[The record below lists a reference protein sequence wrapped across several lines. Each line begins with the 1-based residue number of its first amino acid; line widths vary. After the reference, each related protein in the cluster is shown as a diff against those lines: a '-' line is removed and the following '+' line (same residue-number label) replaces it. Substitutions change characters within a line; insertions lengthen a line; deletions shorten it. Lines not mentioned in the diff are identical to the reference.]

1 MWLGV
6 KRTGLNSF
14 PRDLPA
20 NAPMGTGL
28 YGGLK
33 IVVPVSEIDFPE
45 YSARTAKP
53 SMLDVLP

>member
-1 MWLGV
+1 
-6 KRTGLNSF
+6 
-14 PRDLPA
+14 
-20 NAPMGTGL
+20 MGTGL

-33 IVVPVSEIDFPE
+33 IVVPVSGIDFPE